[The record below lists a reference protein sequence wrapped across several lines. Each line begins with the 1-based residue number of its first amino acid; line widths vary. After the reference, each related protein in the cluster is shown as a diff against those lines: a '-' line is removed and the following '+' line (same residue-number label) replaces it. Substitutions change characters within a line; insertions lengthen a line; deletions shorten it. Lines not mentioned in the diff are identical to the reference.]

1 MKLNCTNEILAD
13 RKVSARNCQQ
23 ARARSNFGYPL
34 ATALLHNPDGY
45 GSNYGAG
52 NMTSTQQQS
61 AKRYPVPAL
70 DKGLDLLEILSAHQN
85 GLGLSELAAASR
97 KKVSE
102 IFRMVDCLKRR
113 GYVVVDPR
121 NDRLT
126 LSMRLFELAHRHPP
140 TERLLGAALAQMQAL
155 ALKSGQSCHLAVYSS
170 GEMLVIAQVD
180 SSRHMGFAVHVGAKV
195 GLTSSASGRAFL
207 AFQEDHEQTRLLAI
221 AKENLLSTVAA
232 SKLALSTQVDSAFLA
247 SVKKIRSKGFV
258 SMPSDFVRGIT
269 NMSYPV
275 FGASGCA
282 VAALTIPFLQWDG
295 DHGYPSLVATR
306 ARLGETARTVSAAI
320 GSMGK

>member
-1 MKLNCTNEILAD
+1 MLVSWTLAE
-13 RKVSARNCQQ
+13 SPGAQL
-23 ARARSNFGYPL
+23 NFGY
-34 ATALLHNPDGY
+34 AQANALDHNLDGIVSNH
-45 GSNYGAG
+45 GSW
-52 NMTSTQQQS
+52 NMKSTQQQS

-70 DKGLDLLEILSAHQN
+70 DKGLDLLEILSAHQH

-140 TERLLGAALAQMQAL
+140 TERLMGAALPAMQAL
-155 ALKSGQSCHLAVYSS
+155 ALKTGQSCHLAVYSS

-180 SSRHMGFAVHVGAKV
+180 SSRHMGFAVHVGGKV

-221 AKENLLSTVAA
+221 ARALPSAELAQPALAPEMNSAFI
-232 SKLALSTQVDSAFLA
+232 ALS
-247 SVKKIRSKGFV
+247 KKIRGKGFV
-258 SMPSDFVRGIT
+258 SMPSDFIRGIT

-275 FGASGCA
+275 FGVSGRA

-295 DHGYPSLVATR
+295 DHGYPSLMATR
-306 ARLGETARTVSAAI
+306 ATLGETASTISAAI
-320 GSMGK
+320 GSIGSSGDAVPAPPGAQ

>member
-1 MKLNCTNEILAD
+1 MLVSWTLAE
-13 RKVSARNCQQ
+13 SPGAQL
-23 ARARSNFGYPL
+23 NFGY
-34 ATALLHNPDGY
+34 AQANALDHNLDGIVSNH
-45 GSNYGAG
+45 GSW
-52 NMTSTQQQS
+52 NMKSTQQQS

-70 DKGLDLLEILSAHQN
+70 DKGLDLLEILSAHQHGL
-85 GLGLSELAAASR
+85 GLGLSEFAAASR

-140 TERLLGAALAQMQAL
+140 TERLMGAALPAMQAL
-155 ALKSGQSCHLAVYSS
+155 ALKTGQSCHLAVYSS

-180 SSRHMGFAVHVGAKV
+180 SSRHMGFAVHVGGKV

-221 AKENLLSTVAA
+221 ARALPSAELAQPALAPEINSAFI
-232 SKLALSTQVDSAFLA
+232 ALS
-247 SVKKIRSKGFV
+247 KKI
-258 SMPSDFVRGIT
+258 RGIT

-275 FGASGCA
+275 FGVSGRA
-282 VAALTIPFLQWDG
+282 VAALTIPFL
-295 DHGYPSLVATR
+295 
-306 ARLGETARTVSAAI
+306 
-320 GSMGK
+320 